1 MEIDAYRKSFDTA
14 TSTTTA
20 TSATAG
26 AAAASI
32 VTINSN
38 SHTNLNSNSSGL
50 STGVDTVPIPVPTVT
65 RARAR
70 ARRLSQEKEKEV
82 VGRADEYQSPGEH
95 LISRNESQYN
105 MMIKKKMKRQSA
117 TANRDKKTITQVG
130 VGVGVD
136 STQPIPS
143 TQAISVSSAAYIYEL
158 REDILHPLV
167 DSTNS
172 RLAKVCSGGE
182 KGGIPSWAVQSC
194 EKVRAKKF
202 FSPSQYTVA
211 VHMWTHTF
219 LGWSFFRGWYNS
231 RVYAQVERELVPT
244 NSCPNVFTEDWYQ
257 N

>member
-20 TSATAG
+20 TSATG

-32 VTINSN
+32 VTISSN

-65 RARAR
+65 RVR
-70 ARRLSQEKEKEV
+70 ARRLSQEKEV

-130 VGVGVD
+130 VGVD
-136 STQPIPS
+136 SSTQPIPS
-143 TQAISVSSAAYIYEL
+143 TQAIFVSSAAYIYEL

-244 NSCPNVFTEDWYQ
+244 NSCPNVSTEDWYQ

>member
-1 MEIDAYRKSFDTA
+1 MEIDAYRKIFDTA
-14 TSTTTA
+14 TSTATA

-38 SHTNLNSNSSGL
+38 SHTNLESNSSGL

-70 ARRLSQEKEKEV
+70 RLSQEKEKEV
-82 VGRADEYQSPGEH
+82 AGRADEYQSPGEH

-130 VGVGVD
+130 VGVD
-136 STQPIPS
+136 SSTQPIPS
-143 TQAISVSSAAYIYEL
+143 TQAIFVSSAAYIYEL

-182 KGGIPSWAVQSC
+182 KGGIPPWAVQSC

-202 FSPSQYTVA
+202 FSPSQFTVA

>member
-1 MEIDAYRKSFDTA
+1 MNHNIIWWLRRKWSVKVLPQIEIRK
-14 TSTTTA
+14 
-20 TSATAG
+20 
-26 AAAASI
+26 
-32 VTINSN
+32 
-38 SHTNLNSNSSGL
+38 
-50 STGVDTVPIPVPTVT
+50 
-65 RARAR
+65 
-70 ARRLSQEKEKEV
+70 
-82 VGRADEYQSPGEH
+82 QSLKWEWEWEWEWTPP
-95 LISRNESQYN
+95 
-105 MMIKKKMKRQSA
+105 
-117 TANRDKKTITQVG
+117 
-130 VGVGVD
+130 
-136 STQPIPS
+136 QPIPS

-182 KGGIPSWAVQSC
+182 KGGIPPWAVQSC